1 MLWVTFPFPIP
12 GLLSMATGHRWQ
24 ISVRELSLPTVSPS
38 PFPGLMSDLTP
49 PSGRAPSWLIHTVGL
64 LWWYAGSGSRAFPF
78 HRMSCLC
85 VWRALL
91 ALQLHPTHRL
101 TACPLLG
108 DWSNPKLVDP
118 YGWTPMVVRWQR
130 FSRLPLP
137 PFVLSVRVA
146 CLVGSLA
153 APHPPT
159 DRVSPLWR
167 LLLLPFGVVSSL
179 PTLLGICLCCSTTPS
194 LSLLPLAL
202 SGAWRQSSPG

>member
-101 TACPLLG
+101 TACPLFGDFSSSLLVWFLPFLPCLG
-108 DWSNPKLVDP
+108 FVCAAA
-118 YGWTPMVVRWQR
+118 R
-130 FSRLPLP
+130 LP
-137 PFVLSVRVA
+137 PFPS
-146 CLVGSLA
+146 SLW
-153 APHPPT
+153 PYPVPG
-159 DRVSPLWR
+159 DSPRRVSSPVTGSWAFICEFGASALVC
-167 LLLLPFGVVSSL
+167 LLF
-179 PTLLGICLCCSTTPS
+179 
-194 LSLLPLAL
+194 
-202 SGAWRQSSPG
+202 